1 MQTEFYV
8 ASLDDLDAIYTF
20 AANKL
25 SKLAQDPTAFMFE
38 SWTAP
43 WRKESLEHYL
53 KGGWSFIASTQVE
66 GRREISGFFLAQP
79 ILFMSRQTQSLWI
92 EMLLGENQKVSEFL
106 VEIAVKTAREKHLQ
120 RVLFADYSQH
130 QSYLNKF
137 EVSRQQNDIGEWN
150 YKK

>member
-8 ASLDDLDAIYTF
+8 ASLEDLDLIYSF

-25 SKLAQDPTAFMFE
+25 SKLAKDPTAFMFE

-53 KGGWSFIASTQVE
+53 KGGWCFIATTLIQNK
-66 GRREISGFFLAQP
+66 REVSGFFLAQP

-92 EMLLGENQKVSEFL
+92 EMLLGENENVTEFL
-106 VEIAVKTAREKHLQ
+106 IEIAVKTAREKHLQ
-120 RVLFADYSQH
+120 RVLFADYSHLKPYLDKFGVH
-130 QSYLNKF
+130 Q
-137 EVSRQQNDIGEWN
+137 QQNDIGEWN
-150 YKK
+150 YNK